1 MGKQLLYIKV
11 HVDDDYVYMSA
22 EDWQKIVKVLG
33 KISDRWSISEKKE
46 SDSWALMSDE
56 VH

>member
-11 HVDDDYVYMSA
+11 HVDGDYVYMSA